1 MIPQEVTCIR
11 RTASLDALYLRPTW
25 NILPSCTFLQV
36 DKGTQTDE
44 SYLDRTIKGGINFS
58 PPDMKIEKV
67 IRQRLQRTQRGEN
80 SVSSQTLSPVH
91 TKASPV
97 LIPMRTCPPAHM
109 RPMRNSV
116 EGLNQEI
123 EKLVLIPGQPH
134 TCRPETSMFSRGTP
148 EGHRAPLADLLHG
161 DTRNANTQTP
171 IGDHLSSDESQS
183 TSPEDGASST
193 TGASPRINRFLAREP
208 PDGCEKV
215 F

>member
-1 MIPQEVTCIR
+1 MRPSWNFVPQ
-11 RTASLDALYLRPTW
+11 
-25 NILPSCTFLQV
+25 CTFLQL
-36 DKGTQTDE
+36 DKATQTED
-44 SYLDRTIKGGINFS
+44 SFLDRSSRGALSFS

-67 IRQRLQRTQRGEN
+67 IRQRLQRTHRAGEI

-91 TKASPV
+91 AKASPV
-97 LIPMRTCPPAHM
+97 LIPSRPCPPAHM
-109 RPMRNSV
+109 RPMRSSV

-161 DTRNANTQTP
+161 DTRSVNTQTP
-171 IGDHLSSDESQS
+171 CGELLSSDESQS
-183 TSPEDGASST
+183 TSPEDGASSV

-215 F
+215 SVIVFTYT